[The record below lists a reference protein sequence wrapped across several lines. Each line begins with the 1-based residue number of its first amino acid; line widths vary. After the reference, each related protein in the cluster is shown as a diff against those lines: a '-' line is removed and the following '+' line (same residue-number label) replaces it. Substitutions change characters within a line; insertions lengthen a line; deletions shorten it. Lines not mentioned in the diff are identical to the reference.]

1 MTAEESIMKEICIS
15 SYIGMFCDALRRTF
29 GERICFAGLQG
40 SYGRGEATESSDID
54 LVVILDRLSPQ
65 DIAVYRHMLSGLP
78 YRDRACGF
86 LSGRRELENW
96 EPSDLFQFYFD
107 TEPLIGSLDFLRN
120 LLSREAV
127 ERAVRIGA
135 CNLYHGCV
143 HNMVHER
150 DPEILSALYKSAVF
164 LLQAVC
170 FRGTGLY
177 LKKRADLRKNVS
189 GREREILDIAE
200 ERKREKSL
208 PEMNGAAEAA
218 ERAEMMAEMA
228 ETAES
233 GSEKRKEQFERQS
246 ELLFLWAQQLLLD
259 FSGRK
264 ASENS

>member
-86 LSGRRELENW
+86 LSGRGELENW

-143 HNMVHER
+143 H
-150 DPEILSALYKSAVF
+150 LSL
-164 LLQAVC
+164 
-170 FRGTGLY
+170 
-177 LKKRADLRKNVS
+177 
-189 GREREILDIAE
+189 IHI
-200 ERKREKSL
+200 
-208 PEMNGAAEAA
+208 
-218 ERAEMMAEMA
+218 
-228 ETAES
+228 
-233 GSEKRKEQFERQS
+233 
-246 ELLFLWAQQLLLD
+246 
-259 FSGRK
+259 
-264 ASENS
+264 